1 MDQIEL
7 GSLFDRLM
15 NKERERYTAA
25 VMQVLEPH
33 CADIK
38 KNPPR
43 EGEVMHLACL
53 VGRDVMGDF
62 ENDIFEAANLFDN
75 NFSFDFNGPW
85 APHNFVDI
93 NLEPEDNDD

>member
-15 NKERERYTAA
+15 NKERARYTAA

-33 CADIK
+33 CADTK
-38 KNPPR
+38 QNPPR

-53 VGRDVMGDF
+53 VDRGAMKGF
-62 ENDIFEAANLFDN
+62 ENAVFEAANLFDN

-85 APHNFVDI
+85 APHNFVDV
-93 NLEPEDNDD
+93 NLDPENVDD